1 MMVMLYGKQEP
12 PVLDASRRGYHI
24 SYRGDGTDRCPGCS
38 RQHFHIG
45 RLMAECAFCAA
56 AIPLP
61 DPTGQGSGTF
71 TSTKSRT
78 I

>member
-1 MMVMLYGKQEP
+1 MMAAMLDP
-12 PVLDASRRGYHI
+12 TLRGYHI

-45 RLMAECAFCAA
+45 RTLAQCAFCETAV
-56 AIPLP
+56 PLP
-61 DPTGQGSGTF
+61 DSSQIGGTF

-78 I
+78 L